1 MVIKLKEIMTTK
13 LETIDENK
21 TIFEAAK
28 KMKKVSSLLVK
39 RKGKIYGII
48 TDTDIIKKVVAK
60 GLDPKKVKV
69 KQICST
75 PLITLDENEDVRK
88 ASYIMTKRGIKRI
101 IVTRDGKVVGIVTA
115 TDIARYVPDFIDLLE
130 IGRKFAGVERPVLED
145 LEDELLIG
153 ICEECGNLTSDLKLV
168 NGRWLCED
176 CRGEWK

>member
-1 MVIKLKEIMTTK
+1 MVVKLKDIMTTK
-13 LETIDENK
+13 LQTIDENK
-21 TIFEAAK
+21 SVYEAAK

-39 RKGKIYGII
+39 RRGKIYGII
-48 TDTDIIKKVVAK
+48 TDTDIVKRVVAK

-69 KQICST
+69 KDIVST

-88 ASYIMTKRGIKRI
+88 ASYVMMKRGIKRI
-101 IVTRDGKVVGIVTA
+101 VVTRNGRVVGIVTA
-115 TDIARYVPDFIDLLE
+115 TDIARYVPNYLDLIE
-130 IGRKFAGVERPVLED
+130 MGKKYAGVERPILED

-153 ICEECGNLTSDLKLV
+153 MCEECANLTSDLKLV

>member
-1 MVIKLKEIMTTK
+1 MVVKLKDIMSTK
-13 LETIDENK
+13 LITIDENK
-21 TIFEAAK
+21 TIEEAAK

-39 RKGKIYGII
+39 RRGKIYGII
-48 TDTDIIKKVVAK
+48 TDTDIVKKVVAK
-60 GLDPKKVKV
+60 GLNPKKVKV
-69 KQICST
+69 KDIVST

-101 IVTRDGKVVGIVTA
+101 VITRNGKVVGIVTA
-115 TDIARYVPDFIDLLE
+115 TDIARYIPDYIDLLE
-130 IGRKFAGVERPVLED
+130 IGKKYAGVERPILED

-153 ICEECGNLTSDLKLV
+153 ECEECGNLTSDLKLV

>member
-1 MVIKLKEIMTTK
+1 MVVKLKDIMTTK
-13 LETIDENK
+13 LQTIDENK
-21 TIFEAAK
+21 SVYEAAK

-39 RKGKIYGII
+39 RRGKIYGII
-48 TDTDIIKKVVAK
+48 TDTDIVKRVVAK

-69 KQICST
+69 KDIVST

-88 ASYIMTKRGIKRI
+88 ASYVMMKRGIKRI
-101 IVTRDGKVVGIVTA
+101 VVTRNGKVVGIVTA
-115 TDIARYVPDFIDLLE
+115 TDIARHVPNYLDLIE
-130 IGRKFAGVERPVLED
+130 IGKKYSGVERPILED

-153 ICEECGNLTSDLKLV
+153 MCEECGNLTSDLKLV